1 MQVCKGRY
9 AKGRYTKDRYTKEI
23 RKEFSGRVFRDA
35 TGESC
40 FPVPYHLRTHLL
52 SELWLFKKNTEDS
65 LKIAPP
71 SVPTRFRVPG
81 FSEKL
86 RRIHWKLLIPP
97 YLLTFE
103 YPAFQKSY
111 GGFVGNCSF
120 LRIYSLSDSWLF
132 KNGTE
137 KSRVI
142 VESSVSAR
150 FRSLGLSR
158 KVRRIHWKS
167 WFPPYQLAFGPLACQ
182 EWYGGSVG
190 NREILR
196 TMMIF
201 S

>member
-111 GGFVGNCSF
+111 GGFPENSAT
-120 LRIYSLSDSWLF
+120 LRTHSLSSTRLFRKVTEDSL
-132 KNGTE
+132 E
-137 KSRVI
+137 I
-142 VESSVSAR
+142 AHSSVSTR
-150 FRSLGLSR
+150 FQTLGFS
-158 KVRRIHWKS
+158 KMVRR
-167 WFPPYQLAFGPLACQ
+167 
-182 EWYGGSVG
+182 
-190 NREILR
+190 NRE
-196 TMMIF
+196 
-201 S
+201 